1 MAAASLLTG
10 AVRRTCQARVYSKQC
25 FASVRMP
32 HVATYNPKVQPIP
45 FELVRGPSSVMGTL
59 SSIPKIL
66 A

>member
-1 MAAASLLTG
+1 M
-10 AVRRTCQARVYSKQC
+10 QC

-32 HVATYNPKVQPIP
+32 YVATHNPRVQPIP